1 MNDTNPL
8 FVIVIGLV
16 LRFAIP
22 LLITALAVA
31 FLRKLD
37 ARWQAEAENIPLD
50 VEMPKCW
57 VIKNCALEE
66 RAQCEAVFSNAPCWQ
81 VRRLPN
87 GYLREECLDC
97 EVFYKAPAPMPH
109 KKTIEEVDHVFPL

>member
-1 MNDTNPL
+1 MNDIKSML
-8 FVIVIGLV
+8 AVVFGLA

-22 LLITALAVA
+22 ILVTALAVA

-37 ARWQAEAENIPLD
+37 ARWQAESENIPLD
-50 VEMPKCW
+50 VEAPKCW
-57 VIKNCALEE
+57 EVKNCTPEE
-66 RAQCEAVFSNAPCWQ
+66 RAKCEAASSNMPCWQ

-97 EVFYKAPAPMPH
+97 EVFYKAPVPVHA
-109 KKTIEEVDHVFPL
+109 

>member
-1 MNDTNPL
+1 MNDINSVL
-8 FVIVIGLV
+8 AVVLGLG

-22 LLITALAVA
+22 ILVTALAVV

-50 VEMPKCW
+50 AEAQMCW
-57 VIKNCALEE
+57 EVKNCTAEE
-66 RAQCEAVFSNAPCWQ
+66 RAKCKAIESNLPCWQ

-87 GYLREECLDC
+87 GYLQDECLDC
-97 EVFYKAPAPMPH
+97 EVFHKASVPVNA
-109 KKTIEEVDHVFPL
+109 